1 MPERRPQCLDQNTW
15 SQTETSY
22 PPKMTYEAFLP
33 PEIPAVD
40 LFWSRDFSLWM
51 CLGCGVVASVVASN
65 VDLFPGMG
73 SWLGMSELLSY
84 WKNRSIVY
92 EVADGNVY
100 KKEPPVM
107 FECWMSALQ
116 LSEWVPV
123 RWSTSAL
130 TVVRV
135 QVQSIHPTIP
145 EFFRSPNCNSLPDQ
159 HILSA
164 TFHLIIF
171 FQFSSY
177 NQFS

>member
-84 WKNRSIVY
+84 WKTDLLYMKLQTETSTRKSHRWMLNVSIAVNRVGTSTL
-92 EVADGNVY
+92 EY
-100 KKEPPVM
+100 KCSDSCASTSTIHPSNHPRILSVTK
-107 FECWMSALQ
+107 LQ
-116 LSEWVPV
+116 LTP
-123 RWSTSAL
+123 RSTYSF
-130 TVVRV
+130 
-135 QVQSIHPTIP
+135 SN
-145 EFFRSPNCNSLPDQ
+145 FSLN
-159 HILSA
+159 HILPVQ
-164 TFHLIIF
+164 LL
-171 FQFSSY
+171 
-177 NQFS
+177 